1 MFRSLARIVQ
11 VRSPL
16 IGRLTVGS
24 IVQSG
29 AWSNSLRSNFVV
41 SKRFGS
47 DITNLKKESD
57 KNEVDESSSTTG
69 VVDLTTSE
77 ILIYYDHIYFSTISR
92 YRFKQ
97 YLAMLLPG
105 KSHEELKTKVQEL
118 STSEEN
124 PLPEEA
130 KILEFIPVR
139 RDGGAFVKYQVPP
152 GMTQKELTKIIV
164 DNMKLHKVTFDS
176 NLFKRYY
183 NQVVHTYPRCY
194 EVKGTPWIEDLQ
206 RFPSPYL
213 TVKFEGTPLTE
224 EELYM
229 LFRRY
234 GRILD
239 IEPGNPSVIKFR
251 YLRAAICAKNC
262 ITGITLNNGN
272 TTLHLQ
278 YLADTKVN
286 KIGEF
291 ISNHQRI
298 AIPIIL
304 ALIAGV
310 AVLIFDPIRQF
321 FIEEKIAHRFS
332 LSTYR
337 NNRYFKFFMVPILQV
352 EKVFFSGYDYIG
364 EKLNSECHQDV
375 ISNESDLDNNDGPE
389 EVDNLWNERNEKIK
403 QLKLW
408 ILENVGTFI
417 IINGPKG
424 SGKKELVIDNTLME
438 DENLRKKIL
447 YLDVDAMVKSRSET
461 KLIENVAS
469 QLGYFPVFGWLNLM
483 SQFIDLGVQSFTG
496 QKSGLSESKETQI
509 KNMFTLASQAV
520 KSVALSEYDTYKSEV
535 MKKRT
540 RQEHRLRANPELEIK
555 LEEVMKEDEYLQQH
569 PEVKPIIVI
578 NKFSSKSDNHEFIYK
593 MISDWGASLIQSNM
607 GHVVFIT
614 NDIGSLAH
622 LNQSLPNQVF
632 KTLSLNDANEKG
644 SYHYVM
650 NQLKDLTRYE
660 KFDSS
665 LISRCLKPLGGRML
679 DLQSFIR
686 RVRSGESPQEA
697 LDELVNQAVEQITN
711 FFLHNLT
718 TKDDTNFKNWSPME
732 VWELI
737 KFLSKS
743 DSVSFNELTSKSS
756 LFKNDNS
763 SLDVLSSLEK
773 NDLITLKREKGVI
786 HHITTGRPIYKA
798 AFRNI
803 IEDEEIFRGFE
814 TNFLSN
820 LITVETTKLKKYEA
834 ELSSVDFVHLNIKN
848 RMKYL
853 IDGIEA
859 SNEKIIGYEAKVKEL
874 KTKKKEEPFWKIV

>member
-1 MFRSLARIVQ
+1 MFKSLTRIVH
-11 VRSPL
+11 VSPPL

-24 IVQSG
+24 IVKNGMMRQSLW
-29 AWSNSLRSNFVV
+29 ASFLIN
-41 SKRFGS
+41 KRFGS
-47 DITNLKKESD
+47 DISNLKKESD
-57 KNEVDESSSTTG
+57 KNEVDDSSSTTG
-69 VVDLTTSE
+69 VVDLSSSE
-77 ILIYYDHIYFSTISR
+77 ILMYYDHIYSSTISK
-92 YRFKQ
+92 YRIKQ

-105 KSHEELKTKVQEL
+105 KSHEELKAKVKAL

-130 KILEFIPVR
+130 TILEFIPVR

-152 GMTQKELTKIIV
+152 GMTKKELTKIIV
-164 DNMKLHKVTFDS
+164 DNMKFHKITFDQ

-183 NQVVHTYPRCY
+183 NQLVHTYPKCY

-206 RFPSPYL
+206 RFPSSIL
-213 TVKFEGTPLTE
+213 SVKFEGSALTE

-234 GRILD
+234 GRIID
-239 IEPGNPSVIKFR
+239 IEPGSPSTIKFR

-262 ITGITLNNGN
+262 ITGISLDGGK

-278 YLADTKVN
+278 YQPDLKVN

-304 ALIAGV
+304 AIIAGV

-337 NNRYFKFFMVPILQV
+337 NNRYFKFIMAPILQV

-364 EKLNSECHQDV
+364 EKLNSECQKDV
-375 ISNESDLDNNDGPE
+375 ISNESDLDDDSSIEG
-389 EVDNLWNERNEKIK
+389 DNLWNERYEKIK

-424 SGKKELVIDNTLME
+424 AGKKELVIDNTLME

-509 KNMFTLASQAV
+509 KNMFTLASQAI
-520 KSVALSEYDTYKSEV
+520 KSVALSEYDSYKAEV

-540 RQEHRLRANPELEIK
+540 RQEHRLRANPDLDIK

-569 PEVKPIIVI
+569 PEVKPIVVI
-578 NKFSSKSDNHEFIYK
+578 NKFSSKADNHDFIYK
-593 MISDWGASLIQSNM
+593 MISDWSASLIQSNL

-614 NDIGSLAH
+614 NDIGSLSH
-622 LNQSLPNQVF
+622 LNQALPNQVF
-632 KTLSLNDANEKG
+632 KVLSLNDANEKG
-644 SYHYVM
+644 SYNYVM

-665 LISRCLKPLGGRML
+665 LISKCLKPLGGRML

-718 TKDDTNFKNWSPME
+718 TKDDTNFKNWSPTE

-737 KFLSKS
+737 KFLSNS
-743 DSVSFNELTSKSS
+743 DSISFNELTSKSS

-763 SLDVLSSLEK
+763 SLEVLSSLEK

-798 AFRNI
+798 AFKNI

-814 TNFLSN
+814 SNFLSN
-820 LITVETTKLKKYEA
+820 LISVETTKLKKYEA
-834 ELSSVDFVHLNIKN
+834 ELSSVDFVQLNIKN